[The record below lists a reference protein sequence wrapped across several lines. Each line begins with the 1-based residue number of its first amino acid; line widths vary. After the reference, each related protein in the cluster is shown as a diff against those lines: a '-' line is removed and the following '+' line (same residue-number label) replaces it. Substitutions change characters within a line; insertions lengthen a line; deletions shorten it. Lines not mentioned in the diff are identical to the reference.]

1 MYLVHKPDAFLRF
14 LLNLENFVRLIV
26 CDANVGVKRFTSTFA
41 CFRIRE
47 TFEHAVYVSILLL
60 SSQYSGNWLIGK
72 FY

>member
-26 CDANVGVKRFTSTFA
+26 CDANVGAKRFTSFA
-41 CFRIRE
+41 CVRICE
-47 TFEHAVYVSILLL
+47 TFKHAVYVSILLL